1 MWQSRNHK
9 WLRED
14 GKMIPKSRIYGYA
27 RVALTVLAVVS
38 VAAIV
43 QAQDP
48 VEVSVDVSGIA
59 EPGGSVQA
67 TANVTINDGSTVQS
81 TSWMQVGGAEVTLSG
96 TSGQTI
102 TVTFPSEQ
110 AYKDYLIHVLM
121 EPPITEEQLP
131 PNVPLPEGEFPAGL
145 QNRFQVVGVNPFA
158 LEHTAATV
166 LEVTVTTSSGT
177 YHGEGDIVAAVPWK
191 VSTGLLNVPVGVPV
205 LLHGKDQDTYDWTLS
220 APGGSGA
227 VLIDDSSQNPQF
239 VPDVSGHYSIMVTDN
254 ETDEM
259 ITMPVYAGTWL
270 GVIVDQDEEGRP
282 IADSSCTGCHNDKV
296 AEDTF
301 TPWAQTGHAEIFSS
315 QLDTSTHYGEGCF
328 ACHTVGFDHTAD
340 NDGVDEATDYQA
352 FLDSGLINNPG
363 DNWTAVLQEYPHTAR
378 LANIQCENC
387 HGPQVGGA
395 HLPDDPEGEPRV
407 SLSANVC
414 ATCHGEPLRHA
425 RFQQWQLSP
434 HANYELA
441 IDEGSS
447 GSCSR
452 CHTGNGFLA
461 WLPVLTGEEPGDP
474 LDDVEV
480 TWTEDETHPQTCQTC
495 HDPHAIG
502 TTTGTGTNATVR
514 ISGDTPPLIAG
525 FTATD
530 VGRGAICMT
539 CHNSRRG
546 LRNDDTFNQYY
557 GTSEAARA
565 PHGGVQ
571 TDVLMGQN
579 AYLVE
584 VGQRANHSLTSNVQD
599 TCVTCHMEETPPP
612 PDLAYNLGGTN
623 HTFYASADICQNCH
637 TNLTADTIQGPVEEQ
652 LIQLQDMIEN
662 ALYNLIDEL
671 TEAGNT
677 IDVNG
682 DATITDAGQIA
693 EIEFGESHGRQ
704 AMALELTDGTSIGL
718 TRMSDID
725 VVPPMGE
732 ALDLYRHANPFLIK
746 AGWNYNL
753 LHSDGSLGVHNP
765 LFTFEILDRST
776 AALAS
781 GLEPCAPDADTMCLQ
796 GGRFKV
802 EVTWRDQ
809 DGNTGS
815 GMVTEC
821 GSDDSGIFYFFREDN
836 WEMLFKVL
844 NGCSVNDHY
853 WVFFAAT
860 TNVEFTTRVTDTL
873 TGFVKTYGKSGEEI
887 EYNNPLGQPA
897 NAVTDTTAFAT
908 CP

>member
-1 MWQSRNHK
+1 
-9 WLRED
+9 
-14 GKMIPKSRIYGYA
+14 MISKSKFGWYF
-27 RVALTVLAVVS
+27 RVAMLALA
-38 VAAIV
+38 VAAIAGV
-43 QAQDP
+43 THAQDP
-48 VEVSVDVSGIA
+48 VEVSVVVTGTA
-59 EPGGSVQA
+59 VPGGTVQA
-67 TANVTINDGSTVQS
+67 TANVTINDGSTLQS
-81 TSWMQVGGAEVTLSG
+81 YSWMQVGGADVGLSG
-96 TSGQTI
+96 ASTK
-102 TVTFPSEQ
+102 TVTVMLPAEGV
-110 AYKDYLIHVLM
+110 YKEYLIHVLM

-131 PNVPLPEGEFPAGL
+131 PNVPLPEGEFPGGL
-145 QNRFQVVGVNPFA
+145 QNRFQVVGANPFA
-158 LEHTAATV
+158 LEHAAATV
-166 LEVTVTTSSGT
+166 LEVEVTTTSGT
-177 YHGEGDIVAAVPWK
+177 YHGEGHVNAAIPWK
-191 VSTGLLNVPVGVPV
+191 VSTGLLNVPIGAPV

-227 VLIDDSSQNPQF
+227 VLMDDSTQNPEF
-239 VPDVSGHYSIMVTDN
+239 VPDVAGHYSIMVTDGTTK
-254 ETDEM
+254 ELV
-259 ITMPVYAGTWL
+259 TMAVYAGTWL
-270 GVIVDQDEEGRP
+270 GVIVGQDDEGRP

-301 TPWAQTGHAEIFSS
+301 TPWAQTGHAEI
-315 QLDTSTHYGEGCF
+315 LTNNLNTSTHYGENCF

-340 NDGVDEATDYQA
+340 NNGIDEAIDYQA

-363 DNWTAVLQEYPHTAR
+363 DNWTTMLEQYPHSAR

-395 HLPDDPEGEPRV
+395 HLPADPEGEPRV
-407 SLSANVC
+407 SLSSDVC

-441 IDEGSS
+441 IDEGES
-447 GSCSR
+447 GSCAR

-474 LDDVEV
+474 LDNVEV
-480 TWTEDETHPQTCQTC
+480 TWTPEEVHPQTCQTC

-546 LRNDDTFNQYY
+546 LRNDDVFNDYF

-571 TDVLMGQN
+571 ADVLMGQN

-584 VGQRANHSLTSNVQD
+584 VGQRANHSLTSNVED

-612 PDLAYNLGGTN
+612 PDLAYELGGTN
-623 HTFYASADICQNCH
+623 HTFYASKDICKNCH
-637 TNLTADTIQGPVEEQ
+637 TNLAPETIQGPVEEQ
-652 LIQLQDMIEN
+652 LHELKEMIEN
-662 ALYNLIDEL
+662 ALYDLIDEQ
-671 TEAGNT
+671 TQAGNS

-682 DATITDAGQIA
+682 DATITDARDIA
-693 EIEFGESHGRQ
+693 GIEFGESRGRQ
-704 AMALELTDGTSIGL
+704 AMAITFTDGSEVGL
-718 TRMSDID
+718 TAMTSID

-732 ALDLYRHANPFLIK
+732 TVDLYRVANPFLIK
-746 AGWNYNL
+746 AGWNYTL

-765 LFTFEILDRST
+765 NFAFQVLKRSIDG
-776 AALAS
+776 LSS
-781 GLEPCAPDADTMCLQ
+781 GLEPCGPDADTMCLQ
-796 GGRFKV
+796 GSRFKV
-802 EVTWRDQ
+802 EVTWRDK
-809 DGNTGS
+809 DGHTGS
-815 GMVTEC
+815 GMVAPC
-821 GSDDSGIFYFFREDN
+821 GTDDSGIFYFFSENN

-844 NGCSVNDHY
+844 NGCSINDHY

-887 EYNNPLGQPA
+887 EYTNPLGQPA

>member
-1 MWQSRNHK
+1 
-9 WLRED
+9 
-14 GKMIPKSRIYGYA
+14 
-27 RVALTVLAVVS
+27 
-38 VAAIV
+38 
-43 QAQDP
+43 
-48 VEVSVDVSGIA
+48 
-59 EPGGSVQA
+59 
-67 TANVTINDGSTVQS
+67 
-81 TSWMQVGGAEVTLSG
+81 
-96 TSGQTI
+96 
-102 TVTFPSEQ
+102 
-110 AYKDYLIHVLM
+110 
-121 EPPITEEQLP
+121 
-131 PNVPLPEGEFPAGL
+131 
-145 QNRFQVVGVNPFA
+145 
-158 LEHTAATV
+158 
-166 LEVTVTTSSGT
+166 
-177 YHGEGDIVAAVPWK
+177 
-191 VSTGLLNVPVGVPV
+191 
-205 LLHGKDQDTYDWTLS
+205 
-220 APGGSGA
+220 
-227 VLIDDSSQNPQF
+227 
-239 VPDVSGHYSIMVTDN
+239 
-254 ETDEM
+254 
-259 ITMPVYAGTWL
+259 
-270 GVIVDQDEEGRP
+270 
-282 IADSSCTGCHNDKV
+282 
-296 AEDTF
+296 
-301 TPWAQTGHAEIFSS
+301 
-315 QLDTSTHYGEGCF
+315 
-328 ACHTVGFDHTAD
+328 
-340 NDGVDEATDYQA
+340 
-352 FLDSGLINNPG
+352 
-363 DNWTAVLQEYPHTAR
+363 
-378 LANIQCENC
+378 
-387 HGPQVGGA
+387 
-395 HLPDDPEGEPRV
+395 
-407 SLSANVC
+407 
-414 ATCHGEPLRHA
+414 
-425 RFQQWQLSP
+425 
-434 HANYELA
+434 
-441 IDEGSS
+441 
-447 GSCSR
+447 
-452 CHTGNGFLA
+452 
-461 WLPVLTGEEPGDP
+461 
-474 LDDVEV
+474 
-480 TWTEDETHPQTCQTC
+480 
-495 HDPHAIG
+495 
-502 TTTGTGTNATVR
+502 
-514 ISGDTPPLIAG
+514 
-525 FTATD
+525 
-530 VGRGAICMT
+530 
-539 CHNSRRG
+539 
-546 LRNDDTFNQYY
+546 
-557 GTSEAARA
+557 
-565 PHGGVQ
+565 
-571 TDVLMGQN
+571 
-579 AYLVE
+579 
-584 VGQRANHSLTSNVQD
+584 
-599 TCVTCHMEETPPP
+599 
-612 PDLAYNLGGTN
+612 YNLGGTN